1 MFDGTDLS
9 LAYSGGYDAP
19 MSTPMHQLPSNSQQQ
34 LPPPAISEPVIP
46 KVTASHATAPDQMY
60 TPPPAMYAQQSA
72 SPSAMMMPPSESF
85 WERMADK
92 KWEVLKLI
100 ALALVVVL
108 AIAVDRVVNHYLTN
122 YMSQAFLTAMQE
134 FLLRIGYP
142 VAIIMVLWLMKT
154 LA

>member
-9 LAYSGGYDAP
+9 LAYSGGYEAP
-19 MSTPMHQLPSNSQQQ
+19 MSTPIYQTPSNSQQQ

-46 KVTASHATAPDQMY
+46 KATASHATAPDQMY
-60 TPPPAMYAQQSA
+60 APPPAMYAQQSA
-72 SPSAMMMPPSESF
+72 SPSVSMPPTESF

-108 AIAVDRVVNHYLTN
+108 GIAVDRVVNHYLTN

-142 VAIIMVLWLMKT
+142 VAIILVLWLMKT

>member
-9 LAYSGGYDAP
+9 LAYSGGYEAP
-19 MSTPMHQLPSNSQQQ
+19 MPMQMPSNAPQQ
-34 LPPPAISEPVIP
+34 LPPPVISEPIP
-46 KVTASHATAPDQMY
+46 KATASHATAPDQVY
-60 TPPPAMYAQQSA
+60 TPPPAMYAQQNANS
-72 SPSAMMMPPSESF
+72 SVMMPPTESF

-108 AIAVDRVVNHYLTN
+108 AISIDRVANHYLTN
-122 YMSQAFLTAMQE
+122 YMSQAFLTALQE

-142 VAIIMVLWLMKT
+142 VGIILVLWLMKT
-154 LA
+154 LS